1 MPIFR
6 DLAKVISKLIDKN
19 VYTTLYPKLMN
30 RNYRSTSYVRNDYRV
45 PENNLYIFVHLS
57 RTAGMTFQNVA
68 KKINMEKKEKIYAA
82 THNPVSIFHST
93 EEKGY
98 ITTFRDPIERAYSF
112 YIMNLAHKKGSYHY
126 LAKKSLSYFMR
137 FCPEVQNSY
146 CKYYSGYIDKD
157 VSENIYEVALKNL
170 KKFKRIFDFN
180 NLNQDIKNFC
190 KDIDFKIDEI
200 SHINSSISSSYRDN
214 KNINSN
220 DRKIIEFYNYFD
232 IKLYYEFKNFSQTT
246 NNSHI
251 KPLKDID
258 SKNI

>member
-19 VYTTLYPKLMN
+19 AYTTLYPKLMN
-30 RNYRSTSYVRNDYRV
+30 RNYRSTSFLKNDYQV
-45 PENNLYIFVHLS
+45 PEDNSYIFIHLPK
-57 RTAGMTFQNVA
+57 TGGMTFQNII
-68 KKINMEKKEKIYAA
+68 KRINMEKKEKIYVGA
-82 THNPVSIFHST
+82 HNPVSIFCST

-98 ITTFRDPIERAYSF
+98 ITIFRDPIERVYSF
-112 YIMNLAHKKGSYHY
+112 YKMNLADKKQIYHY
-126 LAKKSLSYFMR
+126 LAKKSLSYFIK
-137 FCPEVQNSY
+137 FCPEVQNAY
-146 CKYYSGYIDKD
+146 CQYYSGYIDKD
-157 VSENIYEVALKNL
+157 VSEPIYEIALKNL
-170 KKFKRIFDFN
+170 KEFKRIFDFN
-180 NLNQDIKNFC
+180 NLSQDIKNFC
-190 KDIDFKIDEI
+190 EDIDFKINQI
-200 SHINSSISSSYRDN
+200 PHINSFNRDN

-232 IKLYYEFKNFSQTT
+232 LKLYNEFKNFSSTT